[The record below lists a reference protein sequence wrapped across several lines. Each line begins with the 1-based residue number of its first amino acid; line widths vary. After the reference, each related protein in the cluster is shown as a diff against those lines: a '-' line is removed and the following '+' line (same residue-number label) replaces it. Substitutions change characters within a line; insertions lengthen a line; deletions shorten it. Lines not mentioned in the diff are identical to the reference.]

1 MTDLHV
7 KYRPEN
13 FDEVVGQDHVVN
25 SLQALFKQKTFPH
38 AYLLTGGSGVGKT
51 SLARIIASMLNCD
64 SHNITEIDAA
74 SFGKVED
81 IRELVAS
88 LQYATFGDNP
98 TKFIIIDES
107 HAVTK
112 AAWQTFLKTIEEP
125 PAHVYF
131 AFCTTE
137 ADKVPDTIKTRCH
150 TYHLKDV
157 EYDDL
162 YELILA
168 VAEAEEITLDKEGKG
183 FQLIAKSAMGSPRR
197 ALTFL
202 SKCRGCKKIEDVRL
216 ILEEPDED
224 GEVIELCRMLI
235 GRTKPTWKNTMR
247 ILNSLQAQSPESI
260 RLIVVNYM
268 AKVGLNARTDADALK
283 VLNVLASFN
292 KPYNQSEKFAPLL
305 LSLGEIIF
313 SED

>member
-1 MTDLHV
+1 MSDLHV

-13 FDEVVGQDHVVN
+13 FDEMVGQDHVVN
-25 SLQALFKQKTFPH
+25 SINSLFKQKNYPH
-38 AYLLTGGSGVGKT
+38 AFLFTGSSGCGKT
-51 SLARIIASMLNCD
+51 TASRIVASMLGCD

-88 LQYATFGDNP
+88 LQYATFGENP
-98 TKFIIIDES
+98 TKFIIIDEAHS
-107 HAVTK
+107 VTK
-112 AAWQTFLKTIEEP
+112 AAWQAFLKTIEEP

-157 EYDDL
+157 GYDDL
-162 YELILA
+162 YDLLLA
-168 VAEAEEITLDKEGKG
+168 VAEAEDITIDADGKG

-202 SKCRGCKKIEDVRL
+202 SKCRGCKTVDEVRV
-216 ILEEPDED
+216 ILEEPSED
-224 GEVIELCRMLI
+224 GEVIELCRMLV
-235 GRTKPTWKNTMR
+235 GRTKPTWKNVMR
-247 ILNSLQAQSPESI
+247 IVNSLQAQNPESI
-260 RLIVVNYM
+260 RLLIVNYV
-268 AKVGLNARTDADALK
+268 AKVGMNARTDADAYK
-283 VLNVLASFN
+283 ALNILSAFN

-305 LSLGEIIF
+305 LSLGELIF
-313 SED
+313 NED

>member
-13 FDEVVGQDHVVN
+13 FDELLGQDHVVT
-25 SLQALFKQKTFPH
+25 SLKSLFKQKTYPH
-38 AYLLTGGSGVGKT
+38 AFLFTGSSGTGKT
-51 SLARIIASMLNCD
+51 TASRIVAKMLGCD

-98 TKFIIIDES
+98 TKFIIIDEAHS
-107 HAVTK
+107 VTK
-112 AAWQTFLKTIEEP
+112 SAFQAFLKTIEEP
-125 PAHVYF
+125 PEHVYF

-137 ADKVPDTIKTRCH
+137 ADKIPDTIKTRCH
-150 TYHLKDV
+150 TYHLKDLK
-157 EYDDL
+157 YDDL
-162 YELILA
+162 YELVLA
-168 VAEAEEITLDKEGKG
+168 VADAEQITLDADGKG
-183 FQLIAKSAMGSPRR
+183 FQLIAKAAMGSPRR

-235 GRTKPTWKNTMR
+235 GRTKPTWKNAMR
-247 ILNSLQAQSPESI
+247 ILNSLQAQSPESL
-260 RLIVVNYM
+260 RLVIVNYM

-283 VLNVLASFN
+283 VLNILASFN